1 MVEKTVGEDDKDSFY
16 YKAKRWNMA
25 PIYDELKQKYYVE
38 VEGKRSDE
46 LPTFKKSKPIARS
59 EIESISTSS
68 ER

>member
-1 MVEKTVGEDDKDSFY
+1 M
-16 YKAKRWNMA
+16 

-46 LPTFKKSKPIARS
+46 LPLFKKSKPIARS
-59 EIESISTSS
+59 EIESISTST

>member
-1 MVEKTVGEDDKDSFY
+1 
-16 YKAKRWNMA
+16 MA